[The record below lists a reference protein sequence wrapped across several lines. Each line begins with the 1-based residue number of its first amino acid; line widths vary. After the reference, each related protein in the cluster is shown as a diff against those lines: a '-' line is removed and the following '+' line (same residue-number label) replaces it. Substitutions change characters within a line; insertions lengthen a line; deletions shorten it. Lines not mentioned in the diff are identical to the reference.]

1 MSRRSFVL
9 IFFSILSFL
18 FALLCFAQVGWSS
31 SSSRYQSFF
40 LSRPSLKRPETST
53 ADFKYEVDAYDYLPT
68 ATELNCSTFPANPS
82 KSSIPNTVH
91 FLYAL
96 DPSGAELPF
105 INYLAI
111 RAAIT
116 TLKPDTVLLH
126 HTYLN
131 TSNDYIQRLSTVTS
145 SLSKSTTF
153 QLVHHDAPETL
164 FGRPATDYHIAHRAD
179 FLRHDIIYRNGGVYL
194 DSDVFALQSFAP
206 LMNLHSDTILGHEGG
221 NRQGAANAVIVSRPN
236 STFMKRWIDS
246 YADFGPG
253 EWSQHSVYKP
263 KELAGEHPDETDK
276 HIEYMHEPL
285 SVEETAEVAKELQEN
300 GGALYEGQFA
310 YHAWHQLA
318 RKYLNDLTPDKIRTV
333 DTRFNMMVRRFL
345 ET

>member
-1 MSRRSFVL
+1 
-9 IFFSILSFL
+9 
-18 FALLCFAQVGWSS
+18 
-31 SSSRYQSFF
+31 
-40 LSRPSLKRPETST
+40 
-53 ADFKYEVDAYDYLPT
+53 
-68 ATELNCSTFPANPS
+68 
-82 KSSIPNTVH
+82 
-91 FLYAL
+91 
-96 DPSGAELPF
+96 
-105 INYLAI
+105 
-111 RAAIT
+111 
-116 TLKPDTVLLH
+116 
-126 HTYLN
+126 
-131 TSNDYIQRLSTVTS
+131 
-145 SLSKSTTF
+145 
-153 QLVHHDAPETL
+153 
-164 FGRPATDYHIAHRAD
+164 
-179 FLRHDIIYRNGGVYL
+179 
-194 DSDVFALQSFAP
+194 
-206 LMNLHSDTILGHEGG
+206 MNLHSDTILGHEGG

-263 KELAGEHPDETDK
+263 KELAGEHPDEVCVLPPTAFFWPTWTDK
-276 HIEYMHEPL
+276 HTEYMHEPL